1 MTETISNRPIHLGS
15 PGEDIS
21 KKDIH
26 RIIRRFKS
34 INQLRRQRA
43 QEFLQPR
50 QQIFLDILPLLFHQ
64 NHPLFPGFSSSNTPF
79 GIYDYTPDK
88 LTSDAAKQFLKGFS
102 YKRKALLSPP
112 IQSIFLMG
120 SVGSIAFS
128 KTSDMDI
135 WLCYQPGLVD
145 ADINGLQQKALAV
158 EKWAVS
164 LSLEIHFFLV
174 NSETFSKGENIP
186 ISTESSGNTQHYL
199 LLEEF
204 YRTAIFIAGRIPAW
218 WLVPPRQEYN
228 YANYISHLIKNNF
241 ISENEIIDFGGLES
255 MPAEEF
261 ISATLWHIYKSITS
275 PHKSLLKLF
284 LMESYVSEYPKP
296 QWLCFYLKKAIYQ
309 GSINIDE
316 LDPYLLIYSK
326 VEKYL
331 QKNNSSKRINLARQC
346 FYLKIMG
353 SSQNTL
359 DSKLRAF
366 REEYIK
372 SIAKQW
378 CWPEDFLSRLNKQ
391 KYWDIKKAT
400 KEHIIIRSQLKHC
413 LRIVLKL
420 ASIHI
425 SYNYR
430 GNNDLRL
437 IGRKLHVFLERK
449 PGKIEQITTR
459 STVHSQEYELSIA
472 EQTNTTTPN
481 WVLYSGRYDEKT
493 SSSDI
498 VIKQQPT
505 LLEMLAWLVV
515 NGLYHKQLQL
525 NFKSYSLDIHR
536 AELMKILEQ
545 LFIFLS
551 QNLKT
556 NSTTLDIYKKPD
568 TIVASLNIINLGSS
582 YLNER
587 DNGMI
592 ILSERSD
599 PLSYG
604 NDRYCYIK
612 HIDRLSVSSW
622 GEVTAYQYSGL
633 DGFFNSLS
641 SIFNISHQP
650 FSENTL
656 KTICY
661 IPSRANSIILR
672 ADSIFKNLQAFF
684 SNEQGAHHNRY
695 FLPGEKSTY
704 LFQKRD
710 QQLYYQAFDS
720 EQQLLQE
727 LASTQVN
734 FGNVYFDPKVFNNPI
749 IPYIYSLNQTQAVQV
764 FYFSQ
769 KNNNISLFIIDEKGA
784 LFIQEH
790 KKSDFSQVLNN
801 YALFLKSVLI
811 KTVYQEDIKLKFY
824 RIKKNLT
831 DDFSYHPATWNSSP
845 TPLDLSIQVIL
856 EKKTQGSASTI
867 YLASCNDTKFSSAA
881 MGHKLF
887 KEVTKYIMSYRQ
899 GDKDYPIYISNID
912 IPHTTLGLDNPMQ
925 MQTMHYL
932 NYKKKIESKLN
943 T

>member
-1 MTETISNRPIHLGS
+1 MTETIRSPSIHLGS

-26 RIIRRFKS
+26 RIIQRFKN
-34 INQLRRQRA
+34 INQLRRQRV
-43 QEFLQPR
+43 QDFLQPR

-79 GIYDYTPDK
+79 GIHDYTPDK
-88 LTSDAAKQFLKGFS
+88 QTNDAAKQFLKGFS
-102 YKRKALLSPP
+102 YKRKALISPP

-135 WLCYQPGLVD
+135 WLCYQPSLVNT
-145 ADINGLQQKALAV
+145 DINELQKKALTV

-164 LSLEIHFFLV
+164 LNLEVHFFLV

-218 WLVPPRQEYN
+218 WLVPPQQEYN
-228 YANYISHLIKNNF
+228 YANYISHLIENHF
-241 ISENEIIDFGGLES
+241 ISENEVIDFGGLES
-255 MPAEEF
+255 IPAEEF

-296 QWLCFYLKKAIYQ
+296 QWLCFDLKKAIYH

-366 REEYIK
+366 REEYIRL
-372 SIAKQW
+372 IAEQW
-378 CWPEDFLSRLNKQ
+378 DWPEGLLSRINRQ

-400 KEHIIIRSQLKHC
+400 SEHIIVRSQLKHC
-413 LRIVLKL
+413 LRMVLKL
-420 ASIHI
+420 AGIHI

-449 PGKIEQITTR
+449 PGKIERITTR
-459 STVHSQEYELSIA
+459 STVHSQEYELSIT
-472 EQTNTTTPN
+472 EQANMTNPN
-481 WVLYSGRYDEKT
+481 WTLYSGRYDEKKA
-493 SSSDI
+493 SSDT
-498 VIKQQPT
+498 VIKQQST
-505 LLEMLAWLVV
+505 LLELLGWLVV

-525 NFKSYSLDIHR
+525 NFKSHSLEIHK

-556 NSTTLDIYKKPD
+556 NSTALDIYNKPD
-568 TIVASLNIINLGSS
+568 KIVASLNIINLGSS

-587 DNGMI
+587 ENGMMV
-592 ILSERSD
+592 LSERSD

-612 HIDRLSVSSW
+612 HIDRLSISSW
-622 GEVTAYQYSGL
+622 GEVTTYQYTGL
-633 DGFFNSLS
+633 DGFFNCLS
-641 SIFNISHQP
+641 NIFNISHQP
-650 FSENTL
+650 FSENTF
-656 KTICY
+656 KTVCY
-661 IPSRANSIILR
+661 IPTRANSITLR
-672 ADSIFKNLQAFF
+672 ADSIFKNLLAFF
-684 SNEQGAHHNRY
+684 SNEQEVLHNRY

-704 LFQKRD
+704 LFEKRD
-710 QQLYYQAFDS
+710 QQLHYQAFDS

-727 LASTQVN
+727 LANTHMN
-734 FGNVYFDPKVFNNPI
+734 FGNVYFDPKVFNNPV

-764 FYFSQ
+764 FYLSQ

-790 KKSDFSQVLNN
+790 KKSDFAQVLNN
-801 YALFLKSVLI
+801 YALFLKSVL
-811 KTVYQEDIKLKFY
+811 KKPLYQDSIKLKFY

-831 DDFSYHPATWNSSP
+831 EDFSYHPAKWSSSP
-845 TPLDLSIQVIL
+845 TPLDLSIQIVL
-856 EKKTQGSASTI
+856 EKQTQSLASNM
-867 YLASCNDTKFSSAA
+867 YLASCNGTTFSSAA
-881 MGHKLF
+881 MGSKLF
-887 KEVTKYIMSYRQ
+887 KEVAKYILSYRQ

-912 IPHTTLGLDNPMQ
+912 IPYSILGLDNPMQ
-925 MQTMHYL
+925 IQTMHYL

-943 T
+943 I